1 MGDVQVAYVQFSK
14 LISRTLSD
22 FLKFDFHLSL
32 PKLGLLFVEKR
43 KTKIVGFKN
52 ATEEEIRKFLT
63 FIIRQ
68 IATKIFGKMIF
79 KPLYFRKGSS
89 SPRMTEQIQIL

>member
-14 LISRTLSD
+14 LISINS
-22 FLKFDFHLSL
+22 LKFDFHLSL

-79 KPLYFRKGSS
+79 KPLYFRKDSS
-89 SPRMTEQIQIL
+89 SP